1 MVKMIEEIYDGF
13 ECAVIEE
20 EELSEWFQI
29 KNRVAQRCVM
39 AGFLFLLTID
49 YMIER
54 TVDNRNQMEVRD
66 IIKILGFCK
75 RAATYLYHQGQQE

>member
-29 KNRVAQRCVM
+29 KNRVTQRCVM

-54 TVDNRNQMEVRD
+54 TVDNRNQMEVLVLL
-66 IIKILGFCK
+66 K
-75 RAATYLYHQGQQE
+75 Y